1 MSRQKK
7 YTVSE
12 VTDQGSKLID
22 EEWEDQVLKRLPAET
37 EEQAFRLGAF
47 VREREVK
54 SVGDLLRALLA
65 YVLCLHSFRHLGSWA
80 VLLGIANISDTA
92 WRKRL
97 QASKAW
103 LLWLLAALLAGPA
116 APVERGTPCGLG
128 RIILV
133 DATRLKQRGGTG
145 DDWRVHSAYDLRA
158 SRLIQVHV
166 TDKHTAES
174 LQHFQVQRFD
184 LLIADRGYGYRKN
197 IAYAYQQQAY
207 VILRFVP
214 STCPLLDRYDQPLDV
229 VAWLKQVKKGKH
241 CRNAWCI
248 HEGKKYHVRIV
259 ASALPPEKAAEAR
272 KKREQE
278 AKKKGKQLQPDTL
291 FLVGWTLLIT
301 NLPKRPWSYKHI
313 LQLYRARWQIELLFK
328 RMKQMMD
335 MHVTRSKTPRGCESS
350 LLAWLVVWAL
360 QEQEAREARDVL
372 RHVHHCLDSP
382 VLDIETG
389 ELSPWLLTSICLQTL
404 LMTIQGHW
412 TRARLD
418 LCLPYLQRFLYGS
431 PRKRR
436 LQSNQVCALLD
447 KLAPISSA

>member
-1 MSRQKK
+1 MSK
-7 YTVSE
+7 YSAPE
-12 VTDQGSKLID
+12 VTEQGTKLID
-22 EEWEDQVLKRLPAET
+22 QEWEKQVLTRLPAGT
-37 EEQAFRLGAF
+37 EEQAFKLGAF
-47 VREREVK
+47 VRCREIK

-65 YVLCLHSFRHLGSWA
+65 YVVCVSSLRQLGSWA
-80 VLLGIANISDTA
+80 VLLGLANISETA

-97 QASKAW
+97 SGANAW
-103 LLWLLAALLAGPA
+103 LLWLLGALLCDPQMGSEQRSSTAF
-116 APVERGTPCGLG
+116 G

-133 DATRLKQRGGTG
+133 DGTRLKQVGGTG
-145 DDWRVHSAYDLRA
+145 DDWRVHCAYDVRA

-174 LQHFQVQRFD
+174 LQHFQLQRFD

-214 STCPLLDRYDQPLDV
+214 STCPLIDRYGQSLDI
-229 VAWLKQVKKGKH
+229 VAWLKQVKRGIH
-241 CRNAWCI
+241 CRNAWCM
-248 HEGKKYHVRIV
+248 HQEKKYHVRII

-313 LQLYRARWQIELLFK
+313 IQLYRARWQIEILFK

-335 MHVTRSKTPRGCESS
+335 MHVIRSKTPQGCEGS
-350 LLAWLVVWAL
+350 LLAWLVLWAL
-360 QEQEAREARDVL
+360 QEQEAHEARAVL
-372 RHVHHCLDSP
+372 HHVHQCLDSP
-382 VLDIETG
+382 ALDMETG
-389 ELSPWLLTSICLQTL
+389 QLSPWLLTSICLQTIL
-404 LMTIQGHW
+404 ITIQGYW
-412 TRARLD
+412 TRSRLD

-436 LQSNQVCALLD
+436 LQSHQVCSLLD

>member
-1 MSRQKK
+1 MSK
-7 YTVSE
+7 YSAPE
-12 VTDQGSKLID
+12 VTEQATKLID
-22 EEWEDQVLKRLPAET
+22 QEWEEQVLKQLPRDA
-37 EEQAFRLGAF
+37 EEQAFRLKAF
-47 VREREVK
+47 VRCREIK

-65 YVLCLHSFRHLGSWA
+65 YVLCVHSFRQLGSWA
-80 VLLGIANISDTA
+80 VLIGLTNISEAA

-97 QASKAW
+97 KQATVW
-103 LLWLLAALLAGPA
+103 LLWLLGAILSSPQVPSEQRTSSA
-116 APVERGTPCGLG
+116 LG

-133 DATRLKQRGGTG
+133 DATRLKQVGGTG
-145 DDWRVHSAYDLRA
+145 DDWRVHSAYDVRA

-174 LQHFQVQRFD
+174 LQHFQLQRFD

-207 VILRFVP
+207 VTLRFVP
-214 STCPLLDRYDQPLDV
+214 STCPLLDRYGQPLDIV
-229 VAWLKQVKKGKH
+229 KWLKQVKKGTH

-248 HEGKKYHVRIV
+248 HEGKRYHVRII

-278 AKKKGKQLQPDTL
+278 AKKKGKELQPDTL
-291 FLVGWTLLIT
+291 FLVGWSLLIS

-328 RMKQMMD
+328 RMKQMMH
-335 MHVTRSKTPRGCESS
+335 MHVTRSKTPESCESS
-350 LLAWLVVWAL
+350 LLAWLVIWAL
-360 QEQEAREARDVL
+360 QEQEAHEARAVL
-372 RHVHHCLDSP
+372 QQVHQCLDSP
-382 VLDIETG
+382 VLDREMG
-389 ELSPWLLTSICLQTL
+389 ELSPWLFTSICFQTIL
-404 LMTIQGHW
+404 ITIQGHW
-412 TRARLD
+412 TRSRLA

-436 LQSNQVCALLD
+436 LQSHQVCSLLD
-447 KLAPISSA
+447 KFASISSA

>member
-1 MSRQKK
+1 MSCQKK
-7 YTVSE
+7 YSVPE
-12 VTDQGSKLID
+12 VMEQASKLID
-22 EEWEDQVLKRLPAET
+22 KEWEEQVLTRLPRDA
-37 EEQAFRLGAF
+37 EEQAFRLRAF
-47 VREREVK
+47 VRCREIE
-54 SVGDLLRALLA
+54 SVGDLLRGLLA
-65 YVLCLHSFRHLGSWA
+65 YVLCTQSFRQLGSWA

-97 QASKAW
+97 MQANAW
-103 LLWLLAALLAGPA
+103 LLWLLGAFLSGPQVA
-116 APVERGTPCGLG
+116 CEQTARPAIG
-128 RIILV
+128 RVLLV
-133 DATRLKQRGGTG
+133 DATRLKQVGGTG
-145 DDWRVHSAYDLRA
+145 DDWRVHSAYDMRE

-166 TDKHTAES
+166 TDKHTAEA
-174 LQHFQVQRFD
+174 LQHFQLQRFD

-214 STCPLLDRYDQPLDV
+214 STCPLLDRYGQPLDV

-241 CRNAWCI
+241 SRNAWCI
-248 HEGKKYHVRIV
+248 YEGKKYHVRII

-278 AKKKGKQLQPDTL
+278 AKKKGKELQPDTL
-291 FLVGWTLLIT
+291 FLVGWTLLLT

-328 RMKQMMD
+328 RMKQMMA
-335 MHVTRSKTPRGCESS
+335 MHVTRSKTPQGCESS
-350 LLAWLVVWAL
+350 LLAWLIVWAL
-360 QEQEAREARDVL
+360 QEQEALEARNVL
-372 RHVHHCLDSP
+372 HQVHRCLDSP
-382 VLDIETG
+382 VLDLPEG
-389 ELSPWLLTSICLQTL
+389 ELSPWLLTKICLQTL
-404 LMTIQGHW
+404 LITIQGHW
-412 TRARLD
+412 TKSRLD

-436 LQSNQVCALLD
+436 LQSNLVCSLLD

>member
-1 MSRQKK
+1 MSSQKK
-7 YTVSE
+7 YTAPE
-12 VTDQGSKLID
+12 ITEQATKLID
-22 EEWEDQVLKRLPAET
+22 QEWEEQVLKRLPAET
-37 EEQAFRLGAF
+37 EEQAFLLGAF
-47 VREREVK
+47 VRCREIK

-65 YVLCLHSFRHLGSWA
+65 YVLCVSSFRQLGSWA
-80 VLLGIANISDTA
+80 VLLGLANISDTA

-97 QASKAW
+97 SQATAW
-103 LLWLLAALLAGPA
+103 LLWLLGALLASPQV
-116 APVERGTPCGLG
+116 PVQQRTSSGLG

-133 DATRLKQRGGTG
+133 DATRLKQVGGTG

-174 LQHFQVQRFD
+174 LQHFQLQLFD

-214 STCPLLDRYDQPLDV
+214 STCPLLDRYGQPLDV
-229 VAWLKQVKKGKH
+229 TAWLKQVKKGKH

-335 MHVTRSKTPRGCESS
+335 MHVTRSKTPQGCESS

-360 QEQEAREARDVL
+360 QEQEAQEARDVL

-382 VLDIETG
+382 VLDLPEG
-389 ELSPWLLTSICLQTL
+389 ELSPWLLTKICLQTL
-404 LMTIQGHW
+404 LITIQGHW
-412 TRARLD
+412 TRSRLD

-431 PRKRR
+431 KRLRR
-436 LQSNQVCALLD
+436 LQSHQVCALLD

>member
-7 YTVSE
+7 YTLPQ
-12 VTDQGSKLID
+12 VTEQATKLID
-22 EEWEDQVLKRLPAET
+22 QEWEEQVLKRLPRDA
-37 EEQAFRLGAF
+37 EEQAFLLGALRRC
-47 VREREVK
+47 REIK

-65 YVLCLHSFRHLGSWA
+65 YVLCVSSFRQLGSWA
-80 VLLGIANISDTA
+80 VLLGVANISDTA

-97 QASKAW
+97 KGATAW
-103 LLWLLAALLAGPA
+103 LLWLLGALLSGPQV
-116 APVERGTPCGLG
+116 PVQQRSSFGLG

-133 DATRLKQRGGTG
+133 DATRLKQMGGTG
-145 DDWRVHSAYDLRA
+145 DDWRVHSAYDVRA
-158 SRLIQVHV
+158 RRLIQVHV
-166 TDKHTAES
+166 TDQHTAES
-174 LQHFQVQRFD
+174 LQHFQVQRYD

-197 IAYAYQQQAY
+197 IAYMYQQQAY
-207 VILRFVP
+207 GILRFVP
-214 STCPLLDRYDQPLDV
+214 STCPLLDRYGQPLDV

-248 HEGKKYHVRIV
+248 HGGKKYHVRIV

-313 LQLYRARWQIELLFK
+313 IQLYRVRWQIELLFK

-335 MHVTRSKTPRGCESS
+335 MHVIRSKTPQGCESS

-360 QEQEAREARDVL
+360 QEQEAQEARDIL

-382 VLDIETG
+382 VLDIPEG
-389 ELSPWLLTSICLQTL
+389 ELSPWLLTKICLQTL
-404 LMTIQGHW
+404 LITIQGHW
-412 TRARLD
+412 TRSRLD

-436 LQSNQVCALLD
+436 LQSHQVCSLLD

>member
-1 MSRQKK
+1 MPSQNK
-7 YTVSE
+7 YTAPQVRE
-12 VTDQGSKLID
+12 QAIKLID
-22 EEWEDQVLKRLPAET
+22 KEWEEEVLTRLPAGT

-47 VREREVK
+47 VRCREIK

-65 YVLCLHSFRHLGSWA
+65 YVLCVSSFRQLGSWA
-80 VLLGIANISDTA
+80 VLLGLANISDTA
-92 WRKRL
+92 WRNRL
-97 QASKAW
+97 KGASAW
-103 LLWLLAALLAGPA
+103 LLWLLGAFLAGPQV
-116 APVERGTPCGLG
+116 PVQQRNSSGLG

-133 DATRLKQRGGTG
+133 DATRLKQVGGTG

-174 LQHFQVQRFD
+174 LQHFQLQRFD

-214 STCPLLDRYDQPLDV
+214 STCPLLDRYGQPLDV

-248 HEGKKYHVRIV
+248 HEGKKYHVRII

-291 FLVGWTLLIT
+291 FLVGWSLLIT

-335 MHVTRSKTPRGCESS
+335 MHVTRSKTPQGCESS

-360 QEQEAREARDVL
+360 QEQEAHEARDVL
-372 RHVHHCLDSP
+372 RHVHHCLDTP
-382 VLDIETG
+382 VLDIPEG

-404 LMTIQGHW
+404 LITIQGHW
-412 TRARLD
+412 SRSRLD

>member
-1 MSRQKK
+1 MSCQKK
-7 YTVSE
+7 YSAPE
-12 VTDQGSKLID
+12 VMEQASKLID
-22 EEWEDQVLKRLPAET
+22 KEWEEQVLTQLPAET
-37 EEQAFRLGAF
+37 EEQAFRLRAF
-47 VREREVK
+47 VRCREIE
-54 SVGDLLRALLA
+54 SVGDLLRGLLA
-65 YVLCLHSFRHLGSWA
+65 YVLCVHSFRQLGSWA

-97 QASKAW
+97 KQANAW
-103 LLWLLAALLAGPA
+103 LLWLLAAILSGPQICS
-116 APVERGTPCGLG
+116 EQRTSSGMG

-133 DATRLKQRGGTG
+133 DGTRLKQVGGTG
-145 DDWRVHSAYDLRA
+145 DDWRVHSAYDVRA

-174 LQHFQVQRFD
+174 LQHFQLQRID

-214 STCPLLDRYDQPLDV
+214 STCPLLDRYDQPLDI

-278 AKKKGKQLQPDTL
+278 AKKKGKQIQPDTL

-335 MHVTRSKTPRGCESS
+335 MHVIQSKTPQGCESS

-360 QEQEAREARDVL
+360 QEQEAHEARDIL

-382 VLDIETG
+382 VLDIPEG
-389 ELSPWLLTSICLQTL
+389 ELSPWLLTKICLQTL
-404 LMTIQGHW
+404 LITIQGHW
-412 TRARLD
+412 TRSRLD
-418 LCLPYLQRFLYGS
+418 LCLPYLQRFLYGGK
-431 PRKRR
+431 RLRR

-447 KLAPISSA
+447 KLAPISSI

>member
-1 MSRQKK
+1 MSK
-7 YTVSE
+7 YSAPE
-12 VTDQGSKLID
+12 VTEQGIKLID
-22 EEWEDQVLKRLPAET
+22 QEWEKQVLTRIPAET
-37 EEQAFRLGAF
+37 EEQAFKLGAF
-47 VREREVK
+47 VRCREIT

-65 YVLCLHSFRHLGSWA
+65 YVLCVSSFRQLGSWA
-80 VLLGIANISDTA
+80 VLLGVANISDTA

-97 QASKAW
+97 HGANAW
-103 LLWLLAALLAGPA
+103 LLWLLGALLCGPQVA
-116 APVERGTPCGLG
+116 CEQRTSSAFG
-128 RIILV
+128 RVILV
-133 DATRLKQRGGTG
+133 DGTRLKQVGGTG
-145 DDWRVHSAYDLRA
+145 DDWRMHCAYDLRA

-174 LQHFQVQRFD
+174 LQHFQLQRFD

-214 STCPLLDRYDQPLDV
+214 STCPLLDRYGQPLDV
-229 VAWLKQVKKGKH
+229 VAWLQQVKKGKH

-248 HEGKKYHVRIV
+248 HEGKKYHVRII
-259 ASALPPEKAAEAR
+259 ASALPPEKAAKSR

-278 AKKKGKQLQPDTL
+278 AKRKGKQLQPDTL
-291 FLVGWTLLIT
+291 FLVGWSLLIT
-301 NLPKRPWSYKHI
+301 NLPKRPWSYQHI

-335 MHVTRSKTPRGCESS
+335 MHVTRSKTPQGCESS

-360 QEQEAREARDVL
+360 QEQEAHEARDVL

-382 VLDIETG
+382 VLDIPEG
-389 ELSPWLLTSICLQTL
+389 ELSPWLLTKICLQTIL
-404 LMTIQGHW
+404 ITIQGHW
-412 TRARLD
+412 TRSRLD

-436 LQSNQVCALLD
+436 LQSNQVCSLLD
-447 KLAPISSA
+447 KLAPISSD

>member
-7 YTVSE
+7 YTAPE
-12 VTDQGSKLID
+12 ITEQAAKLID
-22 EEWEDQVLKRLPAET
+22 QEWEEQVVKQLPPDA
-37 EEQAFRLGAF
+37 EEQAFRLKAF
-47 VREREVK
+47 VRCREIK
-54 SVGDLLRALLA
+54 SVGDLLRGLLA
-65 YVLCLHSFRHLGSWA
+65 YVLCVSSFRQLGCWA
-80 VLLGIANISDTA
+80 VLLGLANISDSA

-97 QASKAW
+97 KQANAW
-103 LLWLLAALLAGPA
+103 LLWLLWALLCGPA
-116 APVERGTPCGLG
+116 APVERASSSSLG

-133 DATRLKQRGGTG
+133 DGTRLKQRGGTG
-145 DDWRVHSAYDLRA
+145 DDWRVHSAYDLRE
-158 SRLIQVHV
+158 SRLIQILV

-174 LQHFQVQRFD
+174 LQHFQLQRFD

-214 STCPLLDRYDQPLDV
+214 STCPLLDRYSQPLDIV
-229 VAWLKQVKKGKH
+229 KWLKQVKKGKH
-241 CRNAWCI
+241 CRNAWCVY
-248 HEGKKYHVRIV
+248 EGKKYHVRII
-259 ASALPPEKAAEAR
+259 ASALPPEKVAEAR

-328 RMKQMMD
+328 RMKQMMN
-335 MHVTRSKTPRGCESS
+335 MHVTRSKTPQGCQSS
-350 LLAWLVVWAL
+350 LLAWLIIWAL
-360 QEQEAREARDVL
+360 QEQEMHEARTIL
-372 RHVHHCLDSP
+372 QQVHQCLDSP
-382 VLDIETG
+382 VLDIPEG
-389 ELSPWLLTSICLQTL
+389 ELSPWLLTAICVQTI
-404 LMTIQGHW
+404 LMTVQGHW
-412 TRARLD
+412 TSVRLD

-436 LQSNQVCALLD
+436 LQSHQICTLLD
-447 KLAPISSA
+447 KFAPISST